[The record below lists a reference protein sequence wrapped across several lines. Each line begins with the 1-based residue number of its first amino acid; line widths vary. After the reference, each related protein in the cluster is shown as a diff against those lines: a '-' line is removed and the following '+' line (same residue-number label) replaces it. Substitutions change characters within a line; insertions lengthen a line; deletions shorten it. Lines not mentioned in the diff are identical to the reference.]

1 MGNRKKNTFNVD
13 FQALEQRS
21 YKNLSSLGKEIID
34 KFIELSVQRSG
45 EEPKLSE
52 QQQAKMDLIKEAMK
66 ELTDRQKQVLT
77 LSFDLDGEGAYTER
91 QIAEKLNI
99 SQVSVH
105 ELKTRAIESLKRKIV
120 DSAPPKPPKKK
131 PKKS

>member
-13 FQALEQRS
+13 FQALEQRN
-21 YKNLSSLGKEIID
+21 YKSLSSLGKEIID
-34 KFIELSVQRSG
+34 KFIELSEQRSG
-45 EEPKLSE
+45 EQPKLSE

-66 ELTDRQKQVLT
+66 ELTDRQKQVMT

-105 ELKTRAIESLKRKIV
+105 ELKTRAIEALKRKIV
-120 DSAPPKPPKKK
+120 DSAPPKPKKK
-131 PKKS
+131 KSKKS